1 MTAGLDRLRR
11 AILLGA
17 TLAPIANMTRAA
29 SASTPATRPIPKSSE
44 PLPVVGLGTWQVFDV
59 AGEAQATADARAA
72 LERFVALGGRVI
84 DSSPMYGSSESVS
97 GELAESLGVGERLF
111 WATKV
116 WISGKDAGI
125 AQMRE
130 SMRRLRIP
138 RVDLMQVHNL
148 VDVQTQLATLA
159 QWKRDGLVRYVGVTH
174 YTLSAYAE
182 VERVMRA
189 NELDFLQ
196 INYSLV
202 ERGAAERLLP
212 LAAERRI
219 AVLVNRP
226 FAEGAF
232 FSRVKGKPLP
242 PVAAELGCTTWA
254 QLALKWILGN
264 PAVTCAIPGTRN
276 AKHVEDNM
284 AAATAPLPDEAAR
297 AKIAA
302 AFDAL

>member
-1 MTAGLDRLRR
+1 
-11 AILLGA
+11 
-17 TLAPIANMTRAA
+17 
-29 SASTPATRPIPKSSE
+29 
-44 PLPVVGLGTWQVFDV
+44 
-59 AGEAQATADARAA
+59 
-72 LERFVALGGRVI
+72 
-84 DSSPMYGSSESVS
+84 VS
-97 GELAESLGVGERLF
+97 GELAESLGVRDKLF

-116 WISGKDAGI
+116 WISGRDAGI

-130 SMRRLRIP
+130 SMRRLRVP

-159 QWKRDGLVRYVGVTH
+159 QWKREGLVRYVGVTH
-174 YTLSAYAE
+174 YTRSAYAE
-182 VERVMRA
+182 VERVLRA

-202 ERGAAERLLP
+202 ERDAEERLLP
-212 LAAERRI
+212 LAAERRM

-242 PVAAELGCTTWA
+242 LIAAELGCTSWA
-254 QLALKWILGN
+254 QLALKWILGH

-276 AKHVEDNM
+276 AKHVEDNL
-284 AAATAPLPDEAAR
+284 AAARPPFPDDAAR
-297 AKIAA
+297 KQIAT
-302 AFDAL
+302 AFEAL

>member
-1 MTAGLDRLRR
+1 MTHAAPASNPAAR
-11 AILLGA
+11 A
-17 TLAPIANMTRAA
+17 
-29 SASTPATRPIPKSSE
+29 IPKSGE
-44 PLPVVGLGTWQVFDV
+44 ALPVVGLGTWQVFDV
-59 AGEAQATADARAA
+59 AGDAQATAEAKAA

-97 GELAESLGVGERLF
+97 GDLAASLGVHDRLF

-116 WISGKDAGI
+116 WINGRDAGI

-130 SMRRLRIP
+130 SMRRLRVP
-138 RVDLMQVHNL
+138 RIDLMQVHNL
-148 VDVQTQLATLA
+148 VDVETQLATLT
-159 QWKRDGLVRYVGVTH
+159 QWQREGLVRYVGVTH
-174 YTLSAYAE
+174 YTRSAYAE
-182 VERVMRA
+182 VERVLRA
-189 NELDFLQ
+189 HDLDFLQ

-202 ERGAAERLLP
+202 ERDAAERLLP
-212 LAAERRI
+212 LAAERRM

-232 FSRVKGKPLP
+232 FSRVKGRPLP
-242 PVAAELGCTTWA
+242 PVAAELGCTSWA

-284 AAATAPLPDEAAR
+284 GAATAPFPDEAAR
-297 AKIAA
+297 AKVAA
-302 AFDAL
+302 AFDAR

>member
-1 MTAGLDRLRR
+1 
-11 AILLGA
+11 
-17 TLAPIANMTRAA
+17 MTRAA
-29 SASTPATRPIPKSSE
+29 NASALATRPIPKTGE
-44 PLPVVGLGTWQVFDV
+44 MLPVVGLGTWQVFDV
-59 AGEAQATADARAA
+59 AGDAQATADARAA

-97 GELAESLGVGERLF
+97 GELAESLGVQDRLF

-116 WISGKDAGI
+116 WISGREAGI

-130 SMRRLRIP
+130 SMRRLRVP

-159 QWKRDGLVRYVGVTH
+159 QWKREGRVRYAGVTH
-174 YTLSAYAE
+174 YTRSAYGE
-182 VERVMRA
+182 VERVVRA
-189 NELDFLQ
+189 NDLDFLQ

-202 ERGAAERLLP
+202 ERDAEAKLLP
-212 LAAERRI
+212 LAAEHRL

-232 FSRVKGKPLP
+232 FSRVKGRPLP
-242 PVAAELGCTTWA
+242 AVAAELGCTSWA

-264 PAVTCAIPGTRN
+264 PVVTCAIPGTRN
-276 AKHVEDNM
+276 AKHVEDNL
-284 AAATAPLPDEAAR
+284 AAAAGALPDAAAR